1 MIRLLSHRPYALICY
16 DLFLHK
22 CDDEARSR
30 FSQNTQQ
37 PIHEIIKRGNSCHV
51 IRSKKMDGPVA
62 SQYRRLQQADNGSQP
77 YFADSLY
84 PPLYVDGRRIEK
96 SEDGIL
102 DPDEPEGW
110 DWERGFV
117 FAEEED
123 GLEGMSGRQM
133 G

>member
-1 MIRLLSHRPYALICY
+1 
-16 DLFLHK
+16 
-22 CDDEARSR
+22 
-30 FSQNTQQ
+30 
-37 PIHEIIKRGNSCHV
+37 
-51 IRSKKMDGPVA
+51 MDGPVA

-96 SEDGIL
+96 SKDGIP

-117 FAEEED
+117 FAEGED
-123 GLEGMSGRQM
+123 GLEGDERKADGLKGGELQKNDLKGDEPIGDEFKEEELKGDELKGDELKTDGGNDFGKS
-133 G
+133 